1 MYFSLGLSLVTVC
14 LRLVEMHEMPLVWTR
29 FMALFS
35 RIGGVHVLVWVML
48 LFDAFMV
55 LLMWL
60 VARKHKS
67 WARWILLVIFALA
80 IPRYFSGFS
89 GFHPFEANAKIA
101 HEPVVWWERNAGL
114 GLLDR
119 ILIFGQFLS
128 QAIALFLI
136 FTSNAHAWFE
146 QSNQSRN

>member
-1 MYFSLGLSLVTVC
+1 MYLSLGLSLVTFCV
-14 LRLVEMHEMPLVWTR
+14 RLVEMHEMPLVWNR
-29 FMALFS
+29 FVALAS

-48 LFDAFMV
+48 FFDAFMV
-55 LLMWL
+55 LLIWL
-60 VARKHKS
+60 VARQHKS

-80 IPRYFSGFS
+80 IPRYFSDFN
-89 GFHPFEANAKIA
+89 PFGANAK
-101 HEPVVWWERNAGL
+101 WWEPSTV
-114 GLLDR
+114 LDR

-128 QAIALFLI
+128 QAIAFFLV